1 MTELLQLSGMVGGY
15 SGLPVVRNLDLT
27 VSEGE
32 IVALLGPNGA
42 GKTTTLLTISGMLPI
57 IAGSVSVL
65 GMDVGKVRRPE
76 KLARRGVSHVCEG
89 RALFSGLSVRENL
102 RLGATGRTDA
112 KRSVR
117 MVLDY
122 FPELGPLLNRRAGL
136 LSGGEQQMLV
146 VGRALVSRPKLLMI
160 DEMSLG
166 LAPVVVQRL
175 LERLPLIVSET
186 GCGALIVEQH
196 VQQAL
201 GVADRAYVLNHGDL
215 VAQGSASALRG
226 DGSLL
231 EATYLGEVSLDEVTQ
246 SESSASE
253 TVEA

>member
-1 MTELLQLSGMVGGY
+1 MTELLRLTGLFGGY

-57 IAGSVSVL
+57 IDGTISLL
-65 GMDVGKVRRPE
+65 GTDVGKVRRPE
-76 KLARRGVSHVCEG
+76 KLARKGVSHVCEG

-102 RLGATGRTDA
+102 RLGAKGRSDA
-112 KRSVR
+112 KRSVQI
-117 MVLDY
+117 VLDY
-122 FPELGPLLNRRAGL
+122 FPELGRLMNRRAGL

-146 VGRALVSRPKLLMI
+146 VGRALVGQPKLLMI

-175 LERLPLIVSET
+175 LERLPVIVRET

-201 GVADRAYVLNHGDL
+201 RVADRAYVLNHGDL
-215 VAQGSASALRG
+215 VAQGSASTLRA

-231 EATYLGEVSLDEVTQ
+231 EATYLGEVSLDEATHTD
-246 SESSASE
+246 SE